1 MHELTNR
8 RERLGQ
14 VVLDEVLDG
23 FDVVVGG
30 PLDLLDLGGVGV
42 LFWIDAIILLVLVP
56 WALANGELVDL
67 LHEPKNVGDWFNL
80 LFTAVLGGVRFYS
93 QVLVLKF
100 HPASSLA
107 VANLAFQAINIYL
120 SLALFGWPK
129 NVLAAPHPDSSKV
142 QVIGGTLITLG
153 GFGFRNFDEDDR
165 TALAKARC
173 GWGDGNGGANAIVPI
188 EMTQEYVV
196 CHTARKEYA
205 GSQFLSIALNAD
217 WREPLD
223 ATGAFARFKEG
234 GALRASI
241 IEKGGS
247 VAADGAVA
255 FPKVGTVDGPLV
267 EEVAALVEY
276 ALKPGADRLDVLV
289 ASEASHA
296 ENAAA
301 AAQLLKCACAAI
313 SSNEDPAALVFV
325 EPPSSTKS
333 RRLAATDA
341 PTASS
346 STEYYSLEEI
356 RNYQICLWT
365 AIALISVLLSAV
377 LFLACMRPEYDSLLY
392 ATFQANVG
400 DHFGKEN

>member
-1 MHELTNR
+1 MAR
-8 RERLGQ
+8 RSLAAFLASLAAARAGTVGFAGTYVSGGGGPPTTLDALGAWAAALGAPETTATARLPATSLVKPPRRLALLVAAPPKGSAGLERTTKLAPHA
-14 VVLDEVLDG
+14 DG
-23 FDVVVGG
+23 FAALGAALRR
-30 PLDLLDLGGVGV
+30 PL
-42 LFWIDAIILLVLVP
+42 A
-56 WALANGELVDL
+56 
-67 LHEPKNVGDWFNL
+67 
-80 LFTAVLGGVRFYS
+80 
-93 QVLVLKF
+93 
-100 HPASSLA
+100 
-107 VANLAFQAINIYL
+107 
-120 SLALFGWPK
+120 
-129 NVLAAPHPDSSKV
+129 
-142 QVIGGTLITLG
+142 
-153 GFGFRNFDEDDR
+153 
-165 TALAKARC
+165 
-173 GWGDGNGGANAIVPI
+173 GDGRNIQVACAGGGDD
-188 EMTQEYVV
+188 
-196 CHTARKEYA
+196 AR
-205 GSQFLSIALNAD
+205 ALCDD

-223 ATGAFARFKEG
+223 TIHAFERFKGG
-234 GALRASI
+234 GALRDAI
-241 IEKGGS
+241 IEQGGS
-247 VAADGAVA
+247 IDADGAVA

-267 EEVAALVEY
+267 AEVAALVEY

-313 SSNEDPAALVFV
+313 SSDEDPAALVFV
-325 EPPSSTKS
+325 EQPTAKS
-333 RRLAATDA
+333 RRLAATGA

>member
-1 MHELTNR
+1 MAR
-8 RERLGQ
+8 RSLAAFLSLLAAARAGTVGFAGTYVSGGGGPPTTLDALGAWAAALGAPETTETARLPATSLIKPPRRLALLVAAPPKGSAGLERTTKLAPHA
-14 VVLDEVLDG
+14 DG
-23 FDVVVGG
+23 FAALGAALRR
-30 PLDLLDLGGVGV
+30 PL
-42 LFWIDAIILLVLVP
+42 A
-56 WALANGELVDL
+56 
-67 LHEPKNVGDWFNL
+67 GD
-80 LFTAVLGGVRFYS
+80 GRR
-93 QVLVLKF
+93 
-100 HPASSLA
+100 
-107 VANLAFQAINIYL
+107 
-120 SLALFGWPK
+120 
-129 NVLAAPHPDSSKV
+129 V
-142 QVIGGTLITLG
+142 QVACAGGG
-153 GFGFRNFDEDDR
+153 DDAR
-165 TALAKARC
+165 ALC
-173 GWGDGNGGANAIVPI
+173 D
-188 EMTQEYVV
+188 
-196 CHTARKEYA
+196 
-205 GSQFLSIALNAD
+205 D

-223 ATGAFARFKEG
+223 ATGAFARFKKG

-255 FPKVGTVDGPLV
+255 FPKVGKVDEPLV

-289 ASEASHA
+289 ASEASHV

>member
-1 MHELTNR
+1 MRGR
-8 RERLGQ
+8 RRRRAG
-14 VVLDEVLDG
+14 
-23 FDVVVGG
+23 
-30 PLDLLDLGGVGV
+30 
-42 LFWIDAIILLVLVP
+42 A
-56 WALANGELVDL
+56 L
-67 LHEPKNVGDWFNL
+67 LH
-80 LFTAVLGGVRFYS
+80 
-93 QVLVLKF
+93 
-100 HPASSLA
+100 
-107 VANLAFQAINIYL
+107 
-120 SLALFGWPK
+120 
-129 NVLAAPHPDSSKV
+129 
-142 QVIGGTLITLG
+142 
-153 GFGFRNFDEDDR
+153 
-165 TALAKARC
+165 
-173 GWGDGNGGANAIVPI
+173 
-188 EMTQEYVV
+188 
-196 CHTARKEYA
+196 
-205 GSQFLSIALNAD
+205 

-223 ATGAFARFKEG
+223 ATGAFARFKKG

-255 FPKVGTVDGPLV
+255 FPKVGKVDEPWL

-289 ASEASHA
+289 ASEASHVA
-296 ENAAA
+296 NAAA

-325 EPPSSTKS
+325 EPPSVN

-346 STEYYSLEEI
+346 ETEYYSLEEI
-356 RNYQICLWT
+356 RNYQIALWT

-400 DHFGKEN
+400 DRQARIGSGRFPPV

>member
-1 MHELTNR
+1 MVR
-8 RERLGQ
+8 RSLAAFLSLLAAARAGTVGFAGTYVSGGGGPPTTLDALGAWAAALGAPETTETARLPATSLIKPPRRLALLVAAPPKGSAGLERTTKLAPHA
-14 VVLDEVLDG
+14 DG
-23 FDVVVGG
+23 FAALGAALRR
-30 PLDLLDLGGVGV
+30 PL
-42 LFWIDAIILLVLVP
+42 A
-56 WALANGELVDL
+56 
-67 LHEPKNVGDWFNL
+67 GD
-80 LFTAVLGGVRFYS
+80 GRR
-93 QVLVLKF
+93 
-100 HPASSLA
+100 
-107 VANLAFQAINIYL
+107 
-120 SLALFGWPK
+120 
-129 NVLAAPHPDSSKV
+129 V
-142 QVIGGTLITLG
+142 QVACAGGG
-153 GFGFRNFDEDDR
+153 DDAR
-165 TALAKARC
+165 ALC
-173 GWGDGNGGANAIVPI
+173 D
-188 EMTQEYVV
+188 
-196 CHTARKEYA
+196 
-205 GSQFLSIALNAD
+205 D

-223 ATGAFARFKEG
+223 ATGAFARFKGG
-234 GALRASI
+234 GALRDAI
-241 IEKGGS
+241 ISKGGS
-247 VAADGAVA
+247 IEADGAVT
-255 FPKVGTVDGPLV
+255 FPKVGKVDEPLV

-289 ASEASHA
+289 ASQASHVA
-296 ENAAA
+296 NAAA

-325 EPPSSTKS
+325 EPPSVN